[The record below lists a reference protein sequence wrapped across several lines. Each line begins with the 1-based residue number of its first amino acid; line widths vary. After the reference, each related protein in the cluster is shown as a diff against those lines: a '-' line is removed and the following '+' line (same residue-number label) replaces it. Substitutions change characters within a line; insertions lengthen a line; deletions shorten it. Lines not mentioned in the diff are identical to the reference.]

1 MDWRVSFIPN
11 DLYDLTTNER
21 EHLVNPKIVINI
33 HLIKGIV
40 IPVQLEDV
48 SFKGKMRVKIRFM
61 NKFPYAKVF
70 DASFLDKPDFDY
82 NLRPLGTDSLGFD
95 VNVVCSCYMFIKI
108 LCITMSV

>member
-11 DLYDLTTNER
+11 DLHDLTTVER
-21 EHLVNPKIVINI
+21 EPLVNPKIVINI

-40 IPVQLEDV
+40 IPVQLEDI

-95 VNVVCSCYMFIKI
+95 VNVVRLRYMFISHI
-108 LCITMSV
+108 CVCV